1 MSDMDFGDVTNVVP
15 LRRPAVEEMTVDS
28 FTRANLLRAK
38 EDLKQACR
46 LRARAEDTAPA
57 DAELM
62 ARVSRHED
70 EAFLMLLGTV
80 IDYLRVEFEK
90 KEGV

>member
-1 MSDMDFGDVTNVVP
+1 MADTDFGDVTNVVP
-15 LRRPAVEEMTVDS
+15 LRRPAVEEITVEA

-38 EDLKQACR
+38 EDFKQACR
-46 LRARAEDTAPA
+46 LRVKAEDMAPT

-70 EAFLMLLGTV
+70 EAFLMLLGLV
-80 IDYLRVEFEK
+80 HDYLRAEFER
-90 KEGV
+90 EGA